1 MDATDVTDGLHSLRY
16 KAVEIEET
24 LKNVSRAQFYVASRA
39 R

>member
-1 MDATDVTDGLHSLRY
+1 MDATDVTDGLHSLRS

-24 LKNVSRAQFYVASRA
+24 LKNVSLARFHVASRA